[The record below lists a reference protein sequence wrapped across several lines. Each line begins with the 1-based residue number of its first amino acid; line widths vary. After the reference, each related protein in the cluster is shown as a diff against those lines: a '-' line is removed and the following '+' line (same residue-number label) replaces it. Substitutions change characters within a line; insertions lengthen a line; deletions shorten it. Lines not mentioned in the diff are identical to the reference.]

1 MTEPPDSTDRILT
14 ALATTIRER
23 RDASAG
29 QSYTRS
35 LLDGGPRRC
44 AKKFG
49 EEAVE
54 LVIAATGEDDAA
66 VRAEAA
72 DVLYHLLVLIEA
84 RAVPLAEVLG
94 ELARRTGVS
103 GHEEKAR
110 RPQSST

>member
-1 MTEPPDSTDRILT
+1 MTPDEVLT
-14 ALATTIRER
+14 ALAATIRAR

-29 QSYTRS
+29 QSYTRA

-44 AKKFG
+44 AKKLG

-54 LVIAATGEDDAA
+54 LVIAAAGEDDAA

-72 DVLYHLLVLIEA
+72 DVLYHLLVLLES
-84 RAVPLAEVLG
+84 RGVPLADVTA
-94 ELARRTGVS
+94 ELVRRAGVS

-110 RPQSST
+110 RRPVGG